1 VKGLIGLSCTNS
13 VDDWRII
20 GPKEDILIFNSRTL
34 CIRRKLT
41 KNAFIHFS
49 SSGSGSSVEAETR
62 LYAYGTSKLDGYE
75 DLHWLDIPS
84 RSYVCSLILPEKK
97 TLSFPAAA
105 ILRS

>member
-1 VKGLIGLSCTNS
+1 MGLSFTNS
-13 VDDWRII
+13 VDDWRTI
-20 GPKEDILIFNSRTL
+20 GPKEDILIFSSHTL

-49 SSGSGSSVEAETR
+49 SSGSGSSAEVETR
-62 LYAYGTSKLDGYE
+62 LYACGTSKVDGYE
-75 DLHWLDIPS
+75 GLHWQDIPS
-84 RSYVCSLILPEKK
+84 RFCVSSLILPKKK